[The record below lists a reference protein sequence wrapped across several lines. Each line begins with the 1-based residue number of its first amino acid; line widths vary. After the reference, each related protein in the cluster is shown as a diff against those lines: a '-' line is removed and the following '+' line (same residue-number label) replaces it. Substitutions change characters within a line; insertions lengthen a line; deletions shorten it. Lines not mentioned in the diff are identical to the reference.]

1 MEKFNHKK
9 SLGQNFLKSEKA
21 LTEIIESA
29 QIEKNEWVLEIGPG
43 LGVLTEKL
51 LKNGARVLAVEKDKN
66 LIEILNKKF
75 QEEIKNGQLF
85 ILEQDGLLLDI
96 NNTPIK
102 NSSYKIIANIPYYIT
117 GEILRLSLSVWRQP
131 KKIVFMLQKEVA
143 KRICATDQKE
153 SLLSIS
159 VKIFGEPK
167 LISIVKAGSFVPAP
181 KVDSAILEI
190 KNISKNN
197 FGNITEENFFKIAK
211 AGFAHKRKMLG
222 GNLKE
227 LFKKRTED
235 ILIQSKIDPKLRPE
249 NLTIENWIEI
259 TKNYSKMNP

>member
-9 SLGQNFLKSEKA
+9 SLGQNFLKSERA

-75 QEEIKNGQLF
+75 QEEIKNDQLF
-85 ILEQDGLLLDI
+85 ILEQDALLLDI
-96 NNTPIK
+96 NNSPIK
-102 NSSYKIIANIPYYIT
+102 SSSYKIIANIPYYIT
-117 GEILRLSLSVWRQP
+117 GEILRLALSAWRQP

-190 KNISKNN
+190 KNISKNKCDSQK
-197 FGNITEENFFKIAK
+197 G
-211 AGFAHKRKMLG
+211 
-222 GNLKE
+222 
-227 LFKKRTED
+227 KKR
-235 ILIQSKIDPKLRPE
+235 
-249 NLTIENWIEI
+249 N
-259 TKNYSKMNP
+259 

>member
-43 LGVLTEKL
+43 LGILTERL

-66 LIEILNKKF
+66 LIEILNNKF

-85 ILEQDGLLLDI
+85 ILEQDALLLNI
-96 NNTPIK
+96 NNTSIK
-102 NSSYKIIANIPYYIT
+102 NASYKIIANIPYYIT
-117 GEILRLSLSVWRQP
+117 GEILRLALSVWRQP

-143 KRICATDQKE
+143 KRICATDKKE

-167 LISIVKAGSFVPAP
+167 LINIVKAGSFVPAP
-181 KVDSAILEI
+181 KVDSAMLEI
-190 KNISKNN
+190 KNISKK
-197 FGNITEENFFKIAK
+197 FFQEITEENFFKIVK
-211 AGFAHKRKMLG
+211 AGFAHKRKMIG

-227 LFKKRTED
+227 ILKDKTEE
-235 ILIQSKIDPKLRPE
+235 ILIKSKTDPKLRPE

-259 TKNYSKMNP
+259 TKNYSKTSP